1 MLREQ
6 KLPKWTHEQANNKFC
21 LNCNQIAEWYR
32 RKVEKSVSFL
42 KGNHIILLGLNMFW
56 NKSSPNRYYW
66 YHTYQFCKYQIC
78 KYVHTYFL
86 NVLFKPQRQ
95 HICQV
100 QKRLTQES
108 IWQKNERCGGLGVFF
123 KNQTSSR
130 SQGWH
135 HVTDKVVV
143 NRAHLEI
150 YIIQGRVPIFKGT
163 EKKITSAYCLL
174 LQRFGLTGTTFRS
187 KMKNILHCPCMP

>member
-1 MLREQ
+1 MWKSFLRIWNCFVTRT
-6 KLPKWTHEQANNKFC
+6 KIAKINPHEQANNKFC

-32 RKVEKSVSFL
+32 RKVEKSFSFL
-42 KGNHIILLGLNMFW
+42 KRNHIILLGLNMFW

-130 SQGWH
+130 KPRLTPCHRQSGSQ
-135 HVTDKVVV
+135 
-143 NRAHLEI
+143 
-150 YIIQGRVPIFKGT
+150 
-163 EKKITSAYCLL
+163 
-174 LQRFGLTGTTFRS
+174 
-187 KMKNILHCPCMP
+187 